1 MDNFENIEE
10 KKPATKK
17 PVVYPSPR
25 YTVAECLVLLKECN
39 ETFYAKV
46 RSGRYKT
53 ISDGRRRYMTHPQL
67 LDAAEGDSAQGA
79 AQ

>member
-1 MDNFENIEE
+1 MDNSANIEE
-10 KKPATKK
+10 KQLATKK

-46 RSGRYKT
+46 RSGRYQT
-53 ISDGRRRYMTHPQL
+53 ISDGRRRYMLHEQL
-67 LDAAEGDSAQGA
+67 LAAAQGDSAQEA